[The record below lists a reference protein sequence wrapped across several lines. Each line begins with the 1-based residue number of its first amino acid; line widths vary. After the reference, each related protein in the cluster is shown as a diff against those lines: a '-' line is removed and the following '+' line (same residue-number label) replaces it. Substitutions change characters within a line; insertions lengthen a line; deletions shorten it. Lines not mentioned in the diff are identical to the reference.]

1 MKPIVVTL
9 LAVLLTVTAVVM
21 GCREQHQQPLGEA
34 PTLNVSSPDMTQDAR
49 REFLN
54 RDFTV
59 VKDVRLL
66 PQGVIDKFTEKD
78 GTRLVIANPGK
89 DFVVGDVIYDD
100 AVPRE
105 RLILAGISGQKCF
118 VHYESGG
125 RAHTYQLV
133 LFEVTQADAKPLW
146 RGYCTGAVTNVGQL
160 RSACH

>member
-9 LAVLLTVTAVVM
+9 LAMLLTVTAVVM

-49 REFLN
+49 RE
-54 RDFTV
+54 DF
-59 VKDVRLL
+59 
-66 PQGVIDKFTEKD
+66 E
-78 GTRLVIANPGK
+78 
-89 DFVVGDVIYDD
+89 VGDVIYNE

-118 VHYESGG
+118 VHYESDGMG
-125 RAHTYQLV
+125 HTYQLV